1 MSDRDDL
8 DFLFGEQPVEEHE
21 SPWER
26 REKFKASWIPETSI
40 ELEEMVKESEIQNL
54 KEDTE
59 DLPSIWII
67 SEGFK
72 SYASPSTVSFK

>member
-1 MSDRDDL
+1 MSVCDDL

-40 ELEEMVKESEIQNL
+40 ELENMVKESE
-54 KEDTE
+54 KEGME

-67 SEGFK
+67 SDEYK
-72 SYASPSTVSFK
+72 SYTSSSQKNC